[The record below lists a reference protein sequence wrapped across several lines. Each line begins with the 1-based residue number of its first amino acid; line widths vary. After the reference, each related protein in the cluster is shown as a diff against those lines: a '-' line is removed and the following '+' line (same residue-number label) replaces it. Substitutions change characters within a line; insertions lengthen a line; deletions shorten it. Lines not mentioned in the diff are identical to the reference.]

1 MTRRKRACIVHNS
14 MNITGGGERL
24 AMAVLEALK
33 ELGYQVTL
41 ITTEPTN
48 WEKVD
53 RVYGGRAP
61 RPDEEFSVLPF
72 PVRTF
77 GIYMRLLTALGLLA
91 KRKECDLTINT
102 HGDVLPVSV
111 DVVYMHFP
119 TFAIL
124 RENPASAKYSRS
136 LFWRAYFAPYEFIQS
151 KLAERRPWL
160 ILLTNSE
167 YSRDVIRK
175 YVGQDAI
182 VLYPPVRI
190 EEFLSVGNNDPD
202 SREDIVVS
210 CGRFTPEKR
219 HEFVLMVAEHLPD
232 VEFHIVGAS
241 SGKVSPAYIS
251 RLRKIIEEKRLHNV
265 VLHVDYPRSEQVKL
279 YSRAKVY
286 LHSMIGEHF
295 GIAVVEAM
303 AAGLVPVV
311 HMSGGPWNDIVYMGR
326 YGYGYKSL
334 EEAIDAIHRALKNYR
349 RLRPLVVSRA
359 REFSYNAFKD
369 RFKKIIEIVYSTK
382 QKHTSS

>member
-1 MTRRKRACIVHNS
+1 MARRKRACIVHNS

-33 ELGYQVTL
+33 ELGYRVTL

-102 HGDVLPVSV
+102 HGDVLPLST
-111 DVVYMHFP
+111 DIVYMHFP
-119 TFAIL
+119 TFAVL
-124 RENPASAKYSRS
+124 RESPSNAKYSKS
-136 LFWRAYFAPYEFIQS
+136 LFWRLYFAPYEIIQS
-151 KLAERRPWL
+151 LLAKRMSWK

-175 YVGQDAI
+175 YVGADAL
-182 VLYPPVRI
+182 VVYPPVNI
-190 EEFLSVGNNDPD
+190 DEFLEASKTPPEE
-202 SREDIVVS
+202 REDIVVA

-219 HEFVLMVAEHLPD
+219 HDFVLEVAEHLPD

-241 SGKVSPAYIS
+241 SGKVSPPYIAK
-251 RLRKIIEEKRLHNV
+251 LRKIIEKKHLRNV
-265 VLHVDYPRSEQVKL
+265 KLHVDYPRKDQVKL
-279 YSRAKVY
+279 YSRAKAY
-286 LHSMIGEHF
+286 IHAMIGEHF

-311 HMSGGPWNDIVYMGR
+311 HMSGGPWNDIIYHGK
-326 YGYGYKSL
+326 YGYGYRSL
-334 EEAIDAIHRALKNYR
+334 EEAVDAVQRALKNYKQ
-349 RLRPLVVSRA
+349 LRPLVVSRA
-359 REFSYNAFKD
+359 REFSYSTFKD
-369 RFKKIIEIVYSTK
+369 KFKKIVELVYSVK
-382 QKHTSS
+382 QKAYK